1 MQAVARYGREG
12 AGRCGIRGVYTV
24 GVQSFIHQALPAPM
38 GFFGGSNMT
47 IQVSSRLGL
56 ALGAAVLLALGGCA
70 VAPIDAY
77 QVGAPV
83 AYPGAVYG
91 NPYGVAPA
99 YPVYPAPY
107 YAAPSVS
114 LGVFGGWSNDR
125 DRWRD
130 RDHDRWQRPGWNNPP
145 PPPRPGWNGG
155 QPPRPGWNGGPWT
168 RPSPPPA
175 VRSGP
180 GMPRPDFPG
189 GNGSGRPPGFGG
201 RGGMVDGG

>member
-1 MQAVARYGREG
+1 
-12 AGRCGIRGVYTV
+12 
-24 GVQSFIHQALPAPM
+24 
-38 GFFGGSNMT
+38 MT
-47 IQVSSRLGL
+47 IQVSSRMGL
-56 ALGAAVLLALGGCA
+56 ALGAAALLALGGCA
-70 VAPIDAY
+70 VAPVDAY

-145 PPPRPGWNGG
+145 PPRPGWGNPPP
-155 QPPRPGWNGGPWT
+155 PPRPWV
-168 RPSPPPA
+168 RPQQPA

-180 GMPRPDFPG
+180 GMPRPDFGG

-201 RGGMVDGG
+201 RGGQYEGGG